1 MEQIHATPS
10 LDLGAALKSATSKVL
25 QFQGRARRS
34 EYWWTILT
42 VYVLSLLLSPFL
54 TILGGL
60 VLNLLT
66 IPLTFRRLHDTGRS
80 GWWWGMGII
89 LKALFFFVFL
99 YDVISIVINVSGWDY
114 CGIDYWGLLASK
126 YLLFICLIGLYELVM
141 IILCCLDSDK
151 RANRYGESPKYVAV
165 EETEYPN
172 P

>member
-89 LKALFFFVFL
+89 LKMLYLSVFL
-99 YDVISIVINVSGWDY
+99 YDVVSLVINASDGD
-114 CGIDYWGLLASK
+114 IDYWGLASK

-165 EETEYPN
+165 EETEEYPN